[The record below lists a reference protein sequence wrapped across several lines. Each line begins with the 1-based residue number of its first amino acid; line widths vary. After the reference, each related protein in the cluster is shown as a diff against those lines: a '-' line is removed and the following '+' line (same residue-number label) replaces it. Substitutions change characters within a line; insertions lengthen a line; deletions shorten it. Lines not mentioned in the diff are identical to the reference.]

1 MVGAWLRRMA
11 RPARPFLSL
20 AVAAGIVNGVAV
32 IAQSWLLARIVHG
45 VAIDGLDRE
54 AVLEP
59 LLLLLPVFVVR
70 AAASWA
76 SEAAGQAAAARVIRR
91 VRDTLVA
98 HMAALGPAF
107 VGGRHTG
114 GLASVAL
121 EQTASLEGFVARYLP
136 QMTLAAAV
144 PAVIWL
150 AVLWVSWPA
159 AVILLVTAPL
169 IPLFMALMGM
179 RAGTLHRR
187 HFAELERMSGHFLDR
202 LSGLATLRLFGAA
215 EREAVDIG
223 TVADRFRRT
232 TMSVLRVAFLTTA
245 VLELFAA
252 LAVAGVAVYVGLS
265 LLDLIGSGIEG
276 GMTLEK
282 GLFML
287 LLAPEFF
294 LPLRQLGQHYHDR
307 AAAVGAGDAILAILE
322 QPVRA
327 RAAAGPEPAGP
338 APAPALALDAVH
350 VAYEEGGRP
359 ALHGVSL
366 AVAPGERVALVG
378 DSGAGK
384 STVLGLILGLFPAD
398 RGTVLIDGRA
408 PGGASAPGEGGD
420 PPLLAG
426 GGRVAWLGQR
436 PALFHGTVTENVRL
450 GRPEASEAELA
461 AAIRIAG
468 VDRFATALPDGLDT
482 VIGSTGFGL
491 SGGQA
496 RRVALAR
503 ALLTDA
509 PLVLLDEPTA
519 SLDREAAAAI
529 LDRLGPWL
537 AGRTTLL
544 ATHDPTVAAICDRR
558 VILRAGRV
566 AVAGEAVAADG

>member
-1 MVGAWLRRMA
+1 MSAWLRTRCRAA
-11 RPARPFLSL
+11 RRLLSL
-20 AVAAGIVNGVAV
+20 VVAAGLVNGVAV
-32 IAQSWLLARIVHG
+32 IAQAWLLSVIVGG
-45 VAIDGLDRE
+45 VAVDGLTRA
-54 AVLEP
+54 AVMEP
-59 LLLLLPVFVVR
+59 MLLLLPVFAVR
-70 AAASWA
+70 AAASWV
-76 SEAAGQAAAARVIRR
+76 SEAAGQAAASRVIRDI
-91 VRDTLVA
+91 RDRLVA
-98 HMAALGPAF
+98 HMAALGPGF

-121 EQTASLEGFVARYLP
+121 EQTAALEGFVARYRP

-159 AVILLVTAPL
+159 ALILLVTAPL

-179 RAGTLHRR
+179 RAGALHRR

-215 EREAVDIG
+215 EREAVAIG
-223 TVADRFRRT
+223 TVAERFRRT
-232 TMSVLRVAFLTTA
+232 TMAVLRVAFLTTA

-265 LLDLIGSGIEG
+265 LLELIRSGIDG
-276 GMTLEK
+276 GMTLQK

-307 AAAVGAGDAILAILE
+307 AAAVGAGDAILGILDL
-322 QPVRA
+322 PVPA
-327 RAAAGPEPAGP
+327 CAEDDAAGPGAPEAAPPAI
-338 APAPALALDAVH
+338 LLDAVDL
-350 VAYEEGGRP
+350 AYEEGERP
-359 ALHGVSL
+359 ALHAVSL

-384 STVLGLILGLFPAD
+384 STVLALVLGLVAAD
-398 RGTVLIDGRA
+398 GGAVRVDGR
-408 PGGASAPGEGGD
+408 
-420 PPLLAG
+420 PPDAAMHR
-426 GGRVAWLGQR
+426 GGRIAWLGQR
-436 PALFHGTVTENVRL
+436 PALFHGTVAENIRL
-450 GRPEASEAELA
+450 GRPDADDA
-461 AAIRIAG
+461 AVDAAMRLAG
-468 VDRFATALPDGLDT
+468 VDRFVGDLPDGLAT
-482 VIGSTGFGL
+482 VVGATGFGL

-503 ALLTDA
+503 AILTDA
-509 PLVLLDEPTA
+509 RLVLLDEPTA
-519 SLDREAAAAI
+519 SLDRDTAAAI
-529 LDRLGPWL
+529 LERLGPWL

-544 ATHDPTVAAICDRR
+544 ATHDPAVAAICDRQ
-558 VILRAGRV
+558 VTLRAGRV
-566 AVAGEAVAADG
+566 EPERRARAGAADD